1 MPDST
6 PSSGDDEFDRI
17 VEGLDLEMPRTEHV
31 EREVAREQPKPEP
44 RPRKPQPAWDEDA
57 IAYRTPP
64 PRKKRPPSKARTAS
78 WIAVLGAPGLLVLA
92 TIVRI
97 VLPRPIVLAAA
108 LTFVAGLVY
117 LISQLPE
124 RGPSHPDSPDDG
136 AVL

>member
-17 VEGLDLEMPRTEHV
+17 VEGLDLEMPRAEHV
-31 EREVAREQPKPEP
+31 EREVESE
-44 RPRKPQPAWDEDA
+44 RPKPQPKASEPVWDEDA

-64 PRKKRPPSKARTAS
+64 PRPRRPPSKARAAS
-78 WIAVLGAPGLLVLA
+78 WIAVLGGPGLLVLA
-92 TIVRI
+92 TIIRI
-97 VLPRPIVLAAA
+97 VLPRTVVLAAA
-108 LTFVAGLVY
+108 LIFVAGLIY

-124 RGPSHPDSPDDG
+124 HGPSHPDSPDDG